1 MLCGLIG
8 YPKTLF
14 LLFFLTNYTQ
24 WIPAASVDL
33 MCQPGIVTKPT
44 SVRSIRKYS
53 GMTKC
58 FVKLDTCIVLL
69 CVVVCV
75 CVGVCVRVSSGGC
88 GVGCGVGV
96 CVLMLWCCSVS
107 VCVCV
112 CVCVS
117 VCLLPSQSID

>member
-58 FVKLDTCIVLL
+58 FVKLDTCIVF
-69 CVVVCV
+69 
-75 CVGVCVRVSSGGC
+75 
-88 GVGCGVGV
+88 
-96 CVLMLWCCSVS
+96 

-112 CVCVS
+112 CVCVCVW
-117 VCLLPSQSID
+117 VCVCVCVVVCVCVCVAVLCGERYIDILCVCVLLCVCVYVCVCV

>member
-44 SVRSIRKYS
+44 SVRSISKYS

-58 FVKLDTCIVLL
+58 FVKLDTCIVF
-69 CVVVCV
+69 
-75 CVGVCVRVSSGGC
+75 
-88 GVGCGVGV
+88 
-96 CVLMLWCCSVS
+96 

-112 CVCVS
+112 CVCV
-117 VCLLPSQSID
+117 CERLLLIRMLRFVESIRFPRTAGTPN